1 MYSIRIPIKVMV
13 LIMKIIFSL
22 LLSLLLLSSSVFAA
36 DTERWLLAGKDS
48 PNNNSWYI
56 DSRTLKI
63 HDNSTVLFWA
73 KVMLGDP
80 KYDITEIK
88 IKYLLS
94 ADRLQLTKLEEIGY
108 SKAGETIWN
117 NNVSKTISVIPGSG
131 PEKLVLFVD
140 DFVQKKTAEKTKQ
153 KAAAKQTEN
162 AVAAK
167 AENPEVKEVQA
178 PAAKVDAQEAT
189 AAKADTSKN
198 TETQNTDNSA
208 EQNSSRSSKKKLL
221 ILSKLM
227 KMHIMSKLP
236 KQLKLNTKQCRNNKK
251 ERILTLVKIRSF
263 NLQLI
268 TAEPVL
274 FHHDA
279 A

>member
-108 SKAGETIWN
+108 SKVGETIWN
-117 NNVSKTISVIPGSG
+117 NNVSKTVSVIPGSG

-153 KAAAKQTEN
+153 KAAAKQTEYVD
-162 AVAAK
+162 AVK
-167 AENPEVKEVQA
+167 AENPEVKEAKA
-178 PAAKVDAQEAT
+178 PAATKTDAQETA
-189 AAKADTSKN
+189 AAKADTPKN

-208 EQNSSRSSKKKLL
+208 EQ
-221 ILSKLM
+221 
-227 KMHIMSKLP
+227 
-236 KQLKLNTKQCRNNKK
+236 KQLQKQQEKAADSEQNTFSAQSNKDASNEQVIK
-251 ERILTLVKIRSF
+251 
-263 NLQLI
+263 
-268 TAEPVL
+268 TAETE
-274 FHHDA
+274 HKA
-279 A
+279 MQEQ

>member
-1 MYSIRIPIKVMV
+1 MYSIRIPTKVMV

-36 DTERWLLAGKDS
+36 DNERWLLAGKDS

-131 PEKLVLFVD
+131 SEKLVLFVD
-140 DFVQKKTAEKTKQ
+140 DFVKKKTAEKPKQ
-153 KAAAKQTEN
+153 KTAAKQTEN
-162 AVAAK
+162 VDAAK
-167 AENPEVKEVQA
+167 AEKQEVKEVQA
-178 PAAKVDAQEAT
+178 PAVRADAQETT
-189 AAKADTSKN
+189 AIKADTFKDV
-198 TETQNTDNSA
+198 EKQNTDNSA
-208 EQNSSRSSKKKLL
+208 EQKQQQKQQEKAADSEQNTSSAQSNEDTSNEQVIK
-221 ILSKLM
+221 
-227 KMHIMSKLP
+227 
-236 KQLKLNTKQCRNNKK
+236 
-251 ERILTLVKIRSF
+251 
-263 NLQLI
+263 
-268 TAEPVL
+268 TAETE
-274 FHHDA
+274 HKA
-279 A
+279 MQEQ

>member
-36 DTERWLLAGKDS
+36 DNERWLLAGKDS

-117 NNVSKTISVIPGSG
+117 NNISKTISVIPGSG

-162 AVAAK
+162 VVTAK
-167 AENPEVKEVQA
+167 AEKPEVKEDKA
-178 PAAKVDAQEAT
+178 PAAKTDSQETT

-198 TETQNTDNSA
+198 TETQNTNNSA
-208 EQNSSRSSKKKLL
+208 EQKQQQKQQEKAVDSEQSISSTQINEDASNEQVIK
-221 ILSKLM
+221 
-227 KMHIMSKLP
+227 
-236 KQLKLNTKQCRNNKK
+236 
-251 ERILTLVKIRSF
+251 
-263 NLQLI
+263 
-268 TAEPVL
+268 TAETE
-274 FHHDA
+274 HKA
-279 A
+279 MQEQ

>member
-22 LLSLLLLSSSVFAA
+22 LLSLLFLSSSVFAA
-36 DTERWLLAGKDS
+36 DNERWLLAGKDS

-153 KAAAKQTEN
+153 K
-162 AVAAK
+162 
-167 AENPEVKEVQA
+167 
-178 PAAKVDAQEAT
+178 T
-189 AAKADTSKN
+189 AAKADTPKN

-208 EQNSSRSSKKKLL
+208 EQKQQQKQQEKAADSEQNTSSVQINEDTSNEQVIK
-221 ILSKLM
+221 
-227 KMHIMSKLP
+227 
-236 KQLKLNTKQCRNNKK
+236 
-251 ERILTLVKIRSF
+251 
-263 NLQLI
+263 
-268 TAEPVL
+268 TAEAE
-274 FHHDA
+274 HKA
-279 A
+279 MQEQ

>member
-1 MYSIRIPIKVMV
+1 MNIDLSSSPPCLNKHSTAALFYLYIIATSVKKHCLNSEHCPAAFTERCLFLTLPQPPFILISRMKVYSIRIPTKVMV

-36 DTERWLLAGKDS
+36 DNERWLLAGKDS

-162 AVAAK
+162 IDAAK
-167 AENPEVKEVQA
+167 AEKPEVKEAKV
-178 PAAKVDAQEAT
+178 PAAKTDVPETT

-208 EQNSSRSSKKKLL
+208 EQK
-221 ILSKLM
+221 
-227 KMHIMSKLP
+227 H
-236 KQLKLNTKQCRNNKK
+236 Q
-251 ERILTLVKIRSF
+251 
-263 NLQLI
+263 
-268 TAEPVL
+268 
-274 FHHDA
+274 
-279 A
+279 

>member
-1 MYSIRIPIKVMV
+1 MYSIRIPTKVMV
-13 LIMKIIFSL
+13 FIMKIIFSL
-22 LLSLLLLSSSVFAA
+22 LLSLLLISSSVFAA

-48 PNNNSWYI
+48 PNNNSYYI

-63 HDNSTVLFWA
+63 HDNNTVLFWA

-153 KAAAKQTEN
+153 KAAVKQTEN
-162 AVAAK
+162 VDAVK
-167 AENPEVKEVQA
+167 AENLEAKEAKA
-178 PAAKVDAQEAT
+178 PAIKTDAQKTT

-198 TETQNTDNSA
+198 TETQNTNNSA
-208 EQNSSRSSKKKLL
+208 EQKQPQKQQEKAADSEQNTSSAQSNEDTSDEQGIK
-221 ILSKLM
+221 
-227 KMHIMSKLP
+227 
-236 KQLKLNTKQCRNNKK
+236 
-251 ERILTLVKIRSF
+251 
-263 NLQLI
+263 
-268 TAEPVL
+268 TAETEQK
-274 FHHDA
+274 A
-279 A
+279 MQEQ

>member
-1 MYSIRIPIKVMV
+1 MYSIRIPTKVMV

-36 DTERWLLAGKDS
+36 DNERWLLAGKDS

-63 HDNSTVLFWA
+63 HDNNTVLFWA

-117 NNVSKTISVIPGSG
+117 NNISKTISVIPGSG

-153 KAAAKQTEN
+153 KAAT
-162 AVAAK
+162 K
-167 AENPEVKEVQA
+167 AEKQEVKEAKA
-178 PAAKVDAQEAT
+178 PAAKTDTQETTAT
-189 AAKADTSKN
+189 KADTPKS

-208 EQNSSRSSKKKLL
+208 EQKQQQKQQEKAADSEQNTSSAQSNEDTSNEQVIK
-221 ILSKLM
+221 
-227 KMHIMSKLP
+227 
-236 KQLKLNTKQCRNNKK
+236 
-251 ERILTLVKIRSF
+251 
-263 NLQLI
+263 
-268 TAEPVL
+268 TAETE
-274 FHHDA
+274 HKA
-279 A
+279 MREQ

>member
-36 DTERWLLAGKDS
+36 DNERWLLAGKDS

-153 KAAAKQTEN
+153 KAAAK
-162 AVAAK
+162 
-167 AENPEVKEVQA
+167 AEKPEVKEVQA
-178 PAAKVDAQEAT
+178 PAAKTDAQETT

-208 EQNSSRSSKKKLL
+208 EQKQQQKQQEKAAASEQNTSSAQINEDASNEQVIK
-221 ILSKLM
+221 
-227 KMHIMSKLP
+227 
-236 KQLKLNTKQCRNNKK
+236 TT
-251 ERILTLVKIRSF
+251 E
-263 NLQLI
+263 
-268 TAEPVL
+268 AE
-274 FHHDA
+274 HKA
-279 A
+279 MQEQ